1 MVSPA
6 LVDKLLE
13 LRLNIIVVVFGTLP
27 IIEVY
32 VFLIFKGYRQSLIG
46 CIPEY
51 LEFLSDTH
59 LGAVGTGHHSHLEFG
74 EVVCVID
81 GKQVFKSYKQK

>member
-32 VFLIFKGYRQSLIG
+32 VFLIFKGYSQSLIG

-59 LGAVGTGHHSHLEFG
+59 LIAVTTGHHTHLEFG
-74 EVVCVID
+74 EVVCV
-81 GKQVFKSYKQK
+81 KYRKKEFKSYK